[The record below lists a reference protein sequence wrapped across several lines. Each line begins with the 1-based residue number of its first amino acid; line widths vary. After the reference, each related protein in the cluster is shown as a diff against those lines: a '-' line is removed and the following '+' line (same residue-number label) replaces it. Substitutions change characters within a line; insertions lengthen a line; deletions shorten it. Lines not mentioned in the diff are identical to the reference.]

1 MIRTLQKSF
10 LILIFSLG
18 LPGQQEKISVLEN
31 DRKIGQLDIH
41 WQGPVVYIPVIQ
53 LADVLNF
60 NVFISPVNKKVG
72 LSRDQHEILLT
83 PRNPFMLVDKQPV
96 QMPSPPLPVG
106 QHLYVPLSFFVYATQ
121 NIFPRTLKFDQSRL
135 VLEIESGGHSIS
147 GIRIEPMKNGSL
159 IHILTGRSFRLEDI
173 SLAINRNWL
182 NVTVYSGEGDSTAL
196 ASTAGAGIIEQ
207 VVPYCFKNSIQLSFR
222 MNRHVE
228 YREVDVKPGEILV
241 SLRTTQNNLPVS
253 GQSLEDRKRWL
264 IDTII
269 LDPGHGGRDP
279 GAPGKTTKEKEV
291 TLEIALC
298 LKDYLNRALP
308 DVRVIMTRDSD
319 KTLGL
324 RDRTECAN
332 ENKGKLFISIHA
344 NANESPRAR
353 GVSTYFLGQHR
364 SKQAMEVV
372 QKENSAV
379 QFEKNPEIYKEYEG
393 IDFILKAIEANIY
406 MKESEQLAALVNRSI
421 CDHTGIPDQGV
432 HQAGF
437 WVLVGAA
444 MPSIL
449 VETAFISNRYEE
461 RLLKTRSFQRKI
473 ANAIGESIMQF
484 KEKYEKGIGEG

>member
-1 MIRTLQKSF
+1 MSRILQKSF
-10 LILIFSLG
+10 LILIFSFG
-18 LPGQQEKISVLEN
+18 LTGQQEKIDVLAN
-31 DRKIGQLDIH
+31 GNKTGQLDVRR
-41 WQGPVVYIPVIQ
+41 QGSVVYVPVIQ
-53 LADVLNF
+53 LADVLGF
-60 NVFISPVNKKVG
+60 HVFVSPVNKKVG
-72 LSRDQHEILLT
+72 LTRNQSEILLT
-83 PRNPFMLVDKQPV
+83 PRNPFVLVNKQPV

-106 QHLYVPLSFFVYATQ
+106 EQLYVPLSFFVYAIQ
-121 NIFPRTLKFDQSRL
+121 NIFPRSMSFDQARL
-135 VLEIESGGHSIS
+135 VLEIAPDIHSIS

-159 IHILTGRSFRLEDI
+159 IHIATGRVFRLEDI
-173 SLAINRNWL
+173 SLSINRNWL
-182 NVTVYSGEGDSTAL
+182 NVTVYGGDCDSTEL
-196 ASTAGAGIIEQ
+196 VSTAGTGLIEQ
-207 VVPYCFKNSIQLSFR
+207 VVPYNFKNSVQLSFR
-222 MNRHVE
+222 LNRRVE
-228 YREVDVKPGEILV
+228 YNDVNVKPGEILV
-241 SLRTTQNNLPVS
+241 SLRTGRNNLPVS

-279 GAPGKTTKEKEV
+279 GAPGRTVREKVV

-298 LKDYLNRALP
+298 LKDFLNRALP
-308 DVRVIMTRDSD
+308 GVRIIMTRDSD
-319 KTLGL
+319 RTLGL
-324 RDRTECAN
+324 RDRTKCAN
-332 ENKGKLFISIHA
+332 ENNGKLFISIHA
-344 NANESPRAR
+344 NANESPNAR
-353 GVSTYFLGQHR
+353 GVSTYFLGQHK

-393 IDFILKAIEANIY
+393 IDFILKSIEANIY

-421 CDHTGIPDQGV
+421 CDQTGIPNQGV

-473 ANAIGESIMQF
+473 ANAIGESIIQF

>member
-1 MIRTLQKSF
+1 MIRTLQKSLLF
-10 LILIFSLG
+10 LIFSVVLQ
-18 LPGQQEKISVLEN
+18 GQVEKISVF
-31 DRKIGQLDIH
+31 DTGRKIGQLDVH
-41 WQGPVVYIPVIQ
+41 WQGPVVYTPVIQ

-60 NVFISPVNKKVG
+60 NVFVSPVNKKVG
-72 LSRDQHEILLT
+72 LTRDQHEILLT
-83 PRNPFMLVDKQPV
+83 PRNPFMLVDKRPV
-96 QMPSPPLPVG
+96 QMPSPPMPVG
-106 QHLYVPLSFFVYATQ
+106 NQLCVPLSFFVYATQ
-121 NIFPRTLKFDQSRL
+121 NIYARALKFDQSRL
-135 VLEIESGGHSIS
+135 ALEMESGGHSIS
-147 GIRIEPMKNGSL
+147 EIRIEPMKNGSL
-159 IHILTGRSFRLEDI
+159 IHILTGRPFRLEDI
-173 SLAINRNWL
+173 SLSINRNWL
-182 NVTVYSGEGDSTAL
+182 NVTVFGGEGDSTAL

-207 VVPYCFKNSIQLSFR
+207 VVPYCFENSLQLSFR

-241 SLRTTQNNLPVS
+241 SLRTAQNSLPVS
-253 GQSLEDRKRWL
+253 GQSVEDRKRWL

-279 GAPGKTTKEKEV
+279 GALGSSTKEKDV
-291 TLEIALC
+291 TLKIALY
-298 LKDYLNRALP
+298 LKEYLNRQLP

-319 KTLGL
+319 RTLGL
-324 RDRTECAN
+324 KDRTQCAN

-344 NANESPRAR
+344 NANESSKAR
-353 GVSTYFLGQHR
+353 GFSTYFLGQHK
-364 SKQAMEVV
+364 SKEAMAVV

-379 QFEKNPEIYKEYEG
+379 QFEQNPEIYKEYEG

-406 MKESEQLAALVNRSI
+406 MKESEQLAALVNR
-421 CDHTGIPDQGV
+421 CLGDQTELPDQGV

-473 ANAIGESIMQF
+473 ADAIGESIVQF
-484 KEKYEKGIGEG
+484 KKTYEKGIGEG

>member
-31 DRKIGQLDIH
+31 SRKIGQLDIH
-41 WQGPVVYIPVIQ
+41 WQGSVVYVPVIQ

-60 NVFISPVNKKVG
+60 NVFTSPVNKKVG
-72 LSRDQHEILLT
+72 LTRDQHEILLT
-83 PRNPFMLVDKQPV
+83 PRNPFMLVDKRPV

-121 NIFPRTLKFDQSRL
+121 NIFARTLKFDQSRL
-135 VLEIESGGHSIS
+135 VLEMEPVGHSIS
-147 GIRIEPMKNGSL
+147 DIRIEPMKNGSL
-159 IHILTGRSFRLEDI
+159 IHILTGRPFRLEDI

-182 NVTVYSGEGDSTAL
+182 NVTVYGGEGDSTAL
-196 ASTAGAGIIEQ
+196 ASTAGVGIIEQ
-207 VVPYCFKNSIQLSFR
+207 VVPYCFKNSVQLSFR

-324 RDRTECAN
+324 RDRTKCAN

-344 NANESPRAR
+344 NANESPKAR

-473 ANAIGESIMQF
+473 ANAIGESVIQF
-484 KEKYEKGIGEG
+484 KEKHEKGIGEG